1 MKRIRALSKSSAH
14 ILLLLLFLSIL
25 IALYSFF
32 VVNLRCEKI
41 SCITIPMLPP
51 KPDIELYENSRDS
64 YRALYKGGHEKIRIA
79 VYHTKDANTA
89 ELRNQ
94 ATIMKID
101 SLYENARSPYPGTLS
116 DVISCENKYK
126 PKPFIFQSIDS
137 TMTLYKGYLNN
148 RLQYGTCIDNQ
159 ITQKVFSTLFFCK
172 NHSSW
177 YQVELIIPINTTE
190 SDEVFFNELKKT
202 SCQRPS

>member
-1 MKRIRALSKSSAH
+1 MKRIRALSKSSAR
-14 ILLLLLFLSIL
+14 ILLLLLFVFVL

-32 VVNLRCEKI
+32 VVPRRCEKI

-51 KPDIELYENSRDS
+51 KPDIDLYENSRDA
-64 YRALYKGGHEKIRIA
+64 YRALYKGDHEKIRIA
-79 VYHTKDANTA
+79 MYQTKDANTA

-116 DVISCENKYK
+116 EIISCENKYK
-126 PKPFIFQSIDS
+126 PKPFIFQSKDS

-159 ITQKVFSTLFFCK
+159 ITQKVYSALFFCD

-177 YQVELIIPINTTE
+177 YQLELIIPVNAAE
-190 SDEVFFNELKKT
+190 PDEYFFNQLKNT
-202 SCQRPS
+202 SCQRAS